1 MVCTPALLPPTL
13 LIIIPDR
20 KMKQLS
26 KLIFFFCMGVLMAAC
41 SGSDDSDSGTTDD
54 TFVSTPT
61 VTAVTTNSAVV
72 TAKTTGTSIRE
83 RGVCYSTSANPTVN
97 DSKKTSA
104 TGEMSITLSGLTAS
118 TTYHVRAY
126 AQSGAGVTY
135 SKDVSFTTLE
145 EASGTDLDKW
155 KAPAYA
161 DDYRNISDWSKRSQW
176 NLANVHDPTVVLA
189 DDGYYYMYQTDASY
203 GNAHVA
209 GGHFHARR
217 SKNLVDWEYLGGA
230 MTGTPSWVKEK
241 LNDIRKKQ
249 GLEPI
254 TNPTLGYW
262 APCVRKVKSGLYRM
276 YYCVVVDNYI
286 KSGKQNTEAN
296 FDNSWTERAFIG
308 VMETSD
314 PATNKWEDKGYVIC
328 SSSDKGKDGW
338 KRNNKNDWE
347 AYFYFNAIDPTYI
360 ITSNGEHWLIYGSWH
375 SGFAA
380 VQLNPETGKTLKE
393 LGDPWATSATGLADN
408 GYGKRIWTR
417 TNGSRW
423 QGSEAPEIVY
433 HDGYYYLFM
442 AYDGLDIPYNTRV
455 MRSKNIEGPYTGN
468 ETVLTHPY
476 QFTGSYGWV
485 GISHCAVFED
495 GKGNWFYASQQ
506 RFPNSAGGNAPNAV
520 MLGGVRSIQWLSTGW
535 PVVMPERYAAVPQQ
549 AISASELAGTWEHID
564 LSYKY
569 GEMRTPTTM
578 EFSADGTITSG
589 PWKGGKWSFN
599 ANTNTLTANGVELKV
614 QRECDWESNPR
625 RATIV
630 YAGINDQKS
639 YWGKKK

>member
-1 MVCTPALLPPTL
+1 
-13 LIIIPDR
+13 
-20 KMKQLS
+20 MKQLS

-104 TGEMSITLSGLTAS
+104 TGEMSITLSGLAAS

-145 EASGTDLDKW
+145 EASDTDLDKW

-249 GLEPI
+249 GLDPI

-455 MRSKNIEGPYTGN
+455 MRSKNIEGPYECN
-468 ETVLTHPY
+468 QTVLTHPY

-485 GISHCAVFED
+485 GISHCPAFED

-569 GEMRTPTTM
+569 GEMRTSTPM

-599 ANTNTLTANGVELKV
+599 ANTNSVTANGVELKV